1 MPTKT
6 KSVNQSQ
13 SPRKDKRGDFR
24 YVANIRQNI
33 VAKFGAAFRKR
44 RRALGLTQSDIAKTV
59 GISRSYLSEVE
70 CGKENISLER
80 AEKLS
85 QVVGSSLIDL
95 LQEE

>member
-1 MPTKT
+1 MPTNS
-6 KSVNQSQ
+6 KSINQIQ

-24 YVANIRQNI
+24 YVVNIRQNI
-33 VAKFGAAFRKR
+33 VVKFGNAFRKR
-44 RRALGLTQSDIAKTV
+44 RRALGLTQFDIAKKV

-85 QVVGSSLIDL
+85 QVVGSTLIDL